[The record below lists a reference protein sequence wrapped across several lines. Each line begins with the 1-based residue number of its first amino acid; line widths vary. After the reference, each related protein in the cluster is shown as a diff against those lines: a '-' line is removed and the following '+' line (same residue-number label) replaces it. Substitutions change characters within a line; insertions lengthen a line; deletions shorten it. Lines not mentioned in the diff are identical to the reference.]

1 MHANRVSFS
10 QLKQFIANAM
20 IKLGLPPDDALKVGH
35 IMAEADLQG
44 SDGHGVIRLPS
55 YAKRIKA
62 GGINLKPSMKLVKE
76 KAGMAVLDGDN
87 AMGHLVMKHAAE
99 IAIEKAKNCGIAWVG
114 SRFSNHAGPASI
126 YARMPMEKN
135 MIGIYF
141 AVGGANHTSP
151 WGGLDMLLSTNPIAI
166 AVPAKNEPP
175 MVLDMATTVT
185 SYGKIKVKA
194 QKGESM
200 PEGWMI
206 DENGAPITDPHKT
219 DGGIMLPIGG
229 YKGYG
234 LQLMVGVLAGT
245 LNAAAMGSSVI
256 DGNADFASKSNTGQA
271 ILAIDLDAF
280 GDVDEFKLRVDQL
293 SREMREGKK
302 MPNVKRIW
310 LPGEQSYEKRK
321 SYERDGI
328 ELHPNLIAQ
337 LDEFA
342 QAHQIPT
349 LMQTPSS

>member
-1 MHANRVSFS
+1 MNANCVSFN
-10 QLKQFIANAM
+10 QLYRYITNAM
-20 IKLGLPPDDALKVGH
+20 IKLGMPPDDASKVGH

-62 GGINLKPSMKLVKE
+62 GGINLNPSMKLVKE
-76 KAGMAVLDGDN
+76 KAGMAILDGDN
-87 AMGHLVMKHAAE
+87 GMGHLVMKRAAE
-99 IAIEKAKNCGIAWVG
+99 IAIEKARNCGIAWVG

-185 SYGKIKVKA
+185 SYGKIKEKA

-245 LNAAAMGSSVI
+245 LNAAAMGTSVI
-256 DGNADFASKSNTGQA
+256 DGNADFANKSNTGQA

-280 GDVDEFKLRVDQL
+280 GDVEEFKLRVDKL
-293 SREMREGKK
+293 SREMRDGKK

-310 LPGEQSYEKRK
+310 VPGEQSYEKRK
-321 SYERDGI
+321 SYECDGI
-328 ELHPNLIAQ
+328 DLHPNLIAQ
-337 LDEFA
+337 LDEFS
-342 QAHQIPT
+342 QAHQIPS
-349 LMQTPSS
+349 LLQTPSS

>member
-1 MHANRVSFS
+1 MKANCVSFE
-10 QLKQFIANAM
+10 QLYRYITNSM
-20 IKLGLPPDDALKVGH
+20 IKLGMPPDDASKVGH

-62 GGINLKPSMKLVKE
+62 GGINLNPSMRIVKE
-76 KAGMAVLDGDN
+76 KAGMAILDGDN
-87 AMGHLVMKHAAE
+87 AMGHLVMKRAAE
-99 IAIEKAKNCGIAWVG
+99 IAIEKARNCGVAWVG
-114 SRFSNHAGPASI
+114 SRFSNHAGPASL

-135 MIGIYF
+135 MVGIYY

-206 DENGAPITDPHKT
+206 DENGNPILDPHKT

-245 LNAAAMGSSVI
+245 LNGAAMGSDVI
-256 DGNADFASKSNTGQA
+256 DGNADFTSRANTGQA

-280 GDVDEFKLRVDQL
+280 GDVDEFKLRIDKL
-293 SREMREGKK
+293 SREMRTGKK

-310 LPGEQSYEKRK
+310 VPGEQSYEKRK
-321 SYERDGI
+321 TQERDGI
-328 ELHPNLIAQ
+328 YLHPNLLSQ
-337 LDEFA
+337 LDEFSI
-342 QAHQIPT
+342 AHQMPT
-349 LMQTPSS
+349 VLQTAST